1 MPFLGFDVY
10 LMTLLSIDTV
20 HTKDWKRGAVE
31 VANKFMT
38 ADEVAEYLR
47 LTTAKIYRLSQ
58 KGMIPAYKFGREWR
72 FKGERIGN

>member
-1 MPFLGFDVY
+1 MV
-10 LMTLLSIDTV
+10 
-20 HTKDWKRGAVE
+20 
-31 VANKFMT
+31 NKFMT

-72 FKGERIGN
+72 FKRERIDQWIEEQETGKKKNLNNKK

>member
-1 MPFLGFDVY
+1 
-10 LMTLLSIDTV
+10 
-20 HTKDWKRGAVE
+20 

-47 LTTAKIYRLSQ
+47 LTPAKIYRLSQ

-72 FKGERIGN
+72 FKGERIDQWIEERETGKKKK